1 MIDRKVINLF
11 KVVSIGIIIA
21 IIVIWLIFS
30 FYLAHKP
37 KSSFLQGQIE
47 ATQYSISSKVAGRV
61 SEIFVKKG
69 DFIKEGELAYTIFS
83 PELDAKIKQAQ
94 AGYKAA
100 QALSEETNKGVRIE
114 SVESAKDLYEAAKA
128 MAELAEKTYIRIQNL
143 YDSGVVS
150 LQKRDEAETNYKSA
164 KSNED
169 VAYQQYKIALDG
181 ATKETREALKQK
193 ELAALGT
200 LDEVESYAKDTQAF
214 SPISGEVSN
223 ILLHT
228 NELAP
233 SGFPVVLV
241 VDIDNAYLR
250 FSIREDKLEKF
261 KIGSEFEGF
270 IPALNKNAKFKVRYI
285 ALLGEFAVWKAANKD
300 KSYDMKSYEVEA
312 SFVEK
317 IDDFR
322 VGMSVLISQD

>member
-1 MIDRKVINLF
+1 MKTLKILKAT
-11 KVVSIGIIIA
+11 SIFIIIA
-21 IIVIWLIFS
+21 IILIGLVFS
-30 FYLAHKP
+30 FYLSHKP
-37 KSSFLQGQIE
+37 KESFLQGQIE

-61 SEIFVKKG
+61 GEIFVKKG
-69 DFIKEGELAYTIFS
+69 DFIKEGELVYNIVS
-83 PELDAKIKQAQ
+83 PELEAKIKQAQ

-100 QALSEETNKGVRIE
+100 QALSEETNKGARIE
-114 SVESAKDLYEAAKA
+114 NIESTKDLYEAAKA
-128 MAELAEKTYIRIQNL
+128 ISNLAEKTYSRIQNL

-150 LQKRDEAETNYKSA
+150 LQKRDEAYTNYKSA

-169 VAYQQYKIALDG
+169 AAYQQYKIALSG
-181 ATKETREALKQK
+181 ATKETKEALKQK

-250 FSIREDKLEKF
+250 FSVREDKLERF
-261 KIGSEFEGF
+261 KIGSEFVGF
-270 IPALNKNAKFKVRYI
+270 IPALNKNARFKVRYI
-285 ALLGEFAVWKAANKD
+285 SLLGEFAVWKAANKD
-300 KSYDMKSYEVEA
+300 KNYDMKSYEIEA

-317 IDDFR
+317 IDGFR
-322 VGMSVLISQD
+322 LGMSVLIPQDS